1 MQIIKLVFK
10 NFMSY
15 KQLELPK
22 ANEELPKGLV
32 LISGQNSY
40 GKSTILEGVLFA
52 FFGPKIFSG
61 RNASS
66 FITYGEAKAEVT
78 IYFSLDNKKYNI
90 YRKWNRT
97 GATTTKLFEW
107 IKNTYRE
114 IKKFNIENFFEIS
127 TEQALNT
134 VFVRQGEVEELANKK
149 GADLREMIIDLFRL
163 NIIDDALSYLDSES
177 KNEKY
182 QKEKLEKQRVP
193 DERIEKDINTVSIEN
208 SELEKQL
215 IEIKIKK
222 EQLEQKIVSLPSDDL
237 ISNLEK
243 LYRQKDKL
251 EDLIRSNKS
260 DFQAKIKKTSLNIND
275 FQPIENIIEK
285 VDLLTKNKNDII
297 TKKNI
302 VEERRAATFRG
313 LGKTRGRI
321 DDSKSKI
328 KQMEDSLTFTLKE
341 NGLKI
346 ALCPTCQN
354 ELTKEHHDQMI
365 AKFNKEIAISQD
377 KIKSITKLLDNL
389 DSEIKSYQTKLDA
402 IKNRITI
409 MQGLK
414 EDYEN
419 YQKYEMGLLK
429 AIKDIKSF
437 LKKSNLKF
445 TDFSAEK
452 VNKLSIEKKTL
463 AIELKAKDKEYND
476 TQKKFKINQDKIVNL
491 EEEKR
496 RMKELQKSIGELE
509 IEIDHINK
517 AKELV
522 RRFVTEYMVVK
533 RLVKNIALT
542 TNKYIKDFTSGQ
554 YSDLLLDLSGTR
566 KTGLSLKIKDNFN
579 GVHESIEVLSG
590 GDKTALGIALRLAIS
605 ELMSKIRPI
614 KESPKKNP
622 KVDILLLDEPLAAL
636 DATRRE
642 RILKHLIK
650 SKTFSQIFLITH
662 TDIPSD
668 INAHKIFVS
677 KDHSTGISTANFK
690 RETKPISSLLNP

>member
-1 MQIIKLVFK
+1 MG
-10 NFMSY
+10 Y
-15 KQLELPK
+15 KQLNLPK
-22 ANEELPKGLV
+22 ANEDLPEGLI

-52 FFGPKIFSG
+52 FFGSKIFKA
-61 RNASS
+61 RNAGS
-66 FITYGEAKAEVT
+66 FITYGESKAELTVFFT
-78 IYFSLDNKKYNI
+78 LDNKKYNI
-90 YRKWNRT
+90 YRKWGRT

-107 IKNTYRE
+107 VKTSYLE
-114 IKKFNIENFFEIS
+114 IQNFNIENFFEIS

-163 NIIDDALSYLDSES
+163 NIIDDALSHLDQEL
-177 KNEKY
+177 KNAKYNKASIEK
-182 QKEKLEKQRVP
+182 KRVP
-193 DERIEKDINTVSIEN
+193 IERIEEDISKIVLEN
-208 SELEKQL
+208 IELEKKIVEDKKEKGEL
-215 IEIKIKK
+215 EIK
-222 EQLEQKIVSLPSDDL
+222 LSLLPLDEL
-237 ISNLEK
+237 IN
-243 LYRQKDKL
+243 KL
-251 EDLIRSNKS
+251 ETLNEQHKISKEKFHANQS
-260 DFQAKIKKTSLNIND
+260 DFQTKIKNTSLSIKD
-275 FQPIENIIEK
+275 FKPIENIIEQINSLEK
-285 VDLLTKNKNDII
+285 EKSTIISQKELVDKQR
-297 TKKNI
+297 
-302 VEERRAATFRG
+302 VATSRG
-313 LGKTRGRI
+313 LGTTKGRI
-321 DDSKSKI
+321 EDAESKI
-328 KQMEDSLTFTLKE
+328 KKMRKNFDFSSKKDGM
-341 NGLKI
+341 NI
-346 ALCPTCQN
+346 ALCPTCQK
-354 ELTKEHHDQMI
+354 ELTKEHYDEMVL
-365 AKFNKEIAISQD
+365 AFNNEIKINQD
-377 KIKSITKLLDNL
+377 KIKTITKRLDML
-389 DSEIKSYQTKLDA
+389 SVEVDQYQFKLDT
-402 IKNRITI
+402 INERILI

-414 EDYEN
+414 NDYEN
-419 YQKYEMGLLK
+419 YQKYELK
-429 AIKDIKSF
+429 LNKANDELNTF
-437 LKKSNLKF
+437 LVKNNGKF
-445 TDFSAEK
+445 PDPSPDKVKQLSLEK
-452 VNKLSIEKKTL
+452 EKLT
-463 AIELKAKDKEYND
+463 IELKAIEGDFKDKQER
-476 TQKKFKINQDKIVNL
+476 FEKIEVEKVNL
-491 EEEKR
+491 KDEIT
-496 RMKELQKSIGELE
+496 RMKELEKKIGELE

-554 YSDLLLDLSGTR
+554 YSDLILDLTGTR

-590 GDKTALGIALRLAIS
+590 GDKTALGMALRLAIS

-668 INAHKIFVS
+668 INTHKIFVS

-690 RETKPISSLLNP
+690 RETKTINSLLNP